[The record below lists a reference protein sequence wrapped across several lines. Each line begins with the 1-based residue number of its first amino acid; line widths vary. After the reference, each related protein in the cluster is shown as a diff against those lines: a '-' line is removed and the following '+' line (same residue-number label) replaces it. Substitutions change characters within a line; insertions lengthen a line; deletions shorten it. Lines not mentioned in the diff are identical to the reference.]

1 MRVGIIR
8 IDPSLPLPGY
18 ATEGA
23 AGFDFCSRE
32 SVQVGPGALATVPAN
47 VIVAVPPG
55 HVLIVALRSSTPRTK
70 GLIIPNG
77 VGVIDPD
84 YCGPEDEIGILVYN
98 TGRESVTVERG
109 ERIAQGLIVPAER
122 VEWYERPSQGR
133 SRGGFGSTGAR

>member
-1 MRVGIIR
+1 MRVGITR
-8 IDPSLPLPGY
+8 IDPSLPLPRY

-23 AGFDFCSRE
+23 AGFDFYCRE
-32 SVQVGPGALATVPAN
+32 PVQVGPGALATVPAN
-47 VIVAVPPG
+47 VIVVVPRG

-122 VEWYERPSQGR
+122 VEWDERPSQGR